1 MPNLELHLFEL
12 KRYFIDGYFIEKVCF
27 TKNTTKTVKN
37 TFHGK
42 YIELLLHCQ
51 SKVIDHNKQSN

>member
-1 MPNLELHLFEL
+1 MVILL
-12 KRYFIDGYFIEKVCF
+12 KKCVLQ
-27 TKNTTKTVKN
+27 KNTTKTVKN